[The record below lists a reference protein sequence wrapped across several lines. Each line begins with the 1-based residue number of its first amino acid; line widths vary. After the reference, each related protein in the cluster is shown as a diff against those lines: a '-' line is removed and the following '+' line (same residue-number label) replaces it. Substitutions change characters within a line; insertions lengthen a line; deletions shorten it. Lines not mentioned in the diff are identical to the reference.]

1 MARTLTETAR
11 DPSAVLGKAL
21 VRAARAL
28 GLSQGELGEV
38 LGTSAASMSRTFAAE
53 RGVEPA
59 SAEGRLALLFVRIF
73 RSLDALVGGDQDKAR
88 AWLRADNR
96 HLGAQ
101 PLRLL
106 SSAAGLVH
114 VAEYLD
120 ALRGAL

>member
-1 MARTLTETAR
+1 MARIIPQQS
-11 DPSAVLGKAL
+11 PSPAAVLGKAL

-28 GLSQGELGEV
+28 GFSQTEVGEV
-38 LGTSAASMSRTFAAE
+38 LGTSAATISRTFGSD

-73 RSLDALVGGDQDKAR
+73 RSLDTLVGGDEQKAR
-88 AWLRADNR
+88 DWLRAENH
-96 HLGAQ
+96 HLGA
-101 PLRLL
+101 PPVNLL
-106 SSAAGLVH
+106 STAPGLVH